1 MKQYALGLTLMHVML
16 VGISFQT
23 VHTYKY
29 INIYFTTTSFLL
41 SVYLSFWELLTLLK
55 LSLIGILYRYSSFH
69 LANVFRKIIYFLC

>member
-16 VGISFQT
+16 VAISFQI

-41 SVYLSFWELLTLLK
+41 SVYPSFWQLLTLLE
-55 LSLIGILYRYSSFH
+55 LSFIGILYWH
-69 LANVFRKIIYFLC
+69 LFILQMYLGK